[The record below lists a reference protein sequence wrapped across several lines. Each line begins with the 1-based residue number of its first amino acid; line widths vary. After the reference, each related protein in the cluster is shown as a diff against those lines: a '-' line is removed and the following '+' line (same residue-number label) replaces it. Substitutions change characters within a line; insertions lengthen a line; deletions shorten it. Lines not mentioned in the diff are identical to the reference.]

1 MKIFYI
7 FLDIDGVMND
17 FTYWNKCKERNG
29 NPKYMSMQNY
39 PFNPDS
45 LNNLMLLSKA
55 LLKYRAITRIVLSS
69 TWRQDDESTAIV
81 KSRLAEYGMTIYDK
95 TPNINRLPLDKLNSH
110 RSFEIKEWLQ
120 SNKNPTKYLVLDDDA
135 DIVNNFNE
143 ENYVNTDGTYGFN
156 NEKLQEALKKVE
168 VLYGKTSTD

>member
-45 LNNLMLLSKA
+45 LNNLMLLTKA
-55 LLKYRAITRIVLSS
+55 LLKHRAVTRIVLSS
-69 TWRQDDESTAIV
+69 TWRQDNESIAIV
-81 KSRLAEYGMTIYDK
+81 KSRLAEYGMTIFDK
-95 TPNINRLPLDKLNSH
+95 TPTKIDLPLNKIFSH
-110 RSFEIKEWLQ
+110 RSIEIKTWLD
-120 SNKNPTKYLVLDDDA
+120 NNENPTKYLVLDDDS
-135 DIVNNFNE
+135 DILNNF
-143 ENYVNTDGTYGFN
+143 ENNHCINTNGNFGFN
-156 NEKLQEALKKVE
+156 EEKLQEAIKKVE
-168 VLYGKTSTD
+168 EQYGKN